1 MNFVDDLITS
11 VADAYGQVVANSD
24 SPAAVAYA
32 EAQRLEICS
41 GALDNAVNAN
51 PLAGLMDTVVLVT
64 LTRETSDTPA
74 VRQTLGSQYE
84 SVMTMLRSQE
94 ATAWLVAARFLT
106 RDQLDELRKTIED
119 WRSANID
126 QRFIS
131 HARLVDFEIAH
142 PLDARTRRPGSIF
155 SLLFLDPLARI
166 DPAVREIAQSRAIA
180 ERVFFYGQRMSLI
193 LSWRVEMLIRQT
205 LTSPQ
210 AAKLQMQLAS
220 LDETSRRFTDL
231 AAQFSQ
237 SFEMLPAK
245 SDKIVE
251 QATTRISAERE
262 AAIEQATTQIAA
274 EREAAIKQL
283 IAGIQAQREEAVR
296 NVEVAL
302 DHSAGR
308 IGAMLL
314 RVAIITILTFFGSL
328 LAYRL
333 LLRMM
338 TRHDKGR
345 EMRQG

>member
-1 MNFVDDLITS
+1 
-11 VADAYGQVVANSD
+11 
-24 SPAAVAYA
+24 
-32 EAQRLEICS
+32 
-41 GALDNAVNAN
+41 NAN

-64 LTRETSDTPA
+64 LTREASDTPA
-74 VRQTLGSQYE
+74 VRQTLGGHYE

-106 RDQLDELRKTIED
+106 PDQLDELRKAIEN
-119 WRSANID
+119 WRSANPD

-131 HARLVDFEIAH
+131 HVRLVDFEITH
-142 PLDARTRRPGSIF
+142 PLDARARRPGSIF

-166 DPAVREIAQSRAIA
+166 DPAVREIAQSRDIA

-193 LSWRVEMLIRQT
+193 LSWRVEMQIRQT
-205 LTSPQ
+205 LASRQVT
-210 AAKLQMQLAS
+210 KLQTQLAS
-220 LDETSRRFTDL
+220 FDETSRRFTDI
-231 AAQFSQ
+231 AGQFSK

-262 AAIEQATTQIAA
+262 AAIEQATTQVSA
-274 EREAAIKQL
+274 EREAAIKQMV
-283 IAGIQAQREEAVR
+283 AGIQTQGEEAVR
-296 NVEVAL
+296 NVEAAL
-302 DHSAGR
+302 DRSTKR

-314 RVAIITILTFFGSL
+314 QVAIITILTFFGSL

-333 LLRMM
+333 LLRIIA
-338 TRHDKGR
+338 RHDKAR